1 MSDVSFV
8 VRRSTL
14 LCDRY
19 QIFFPSFVS
28 EWSGIF
34 SEFAEILIRSTGC
47 QNRKALW
54 CRRIFCYMPYVHSRT
69 CIHLSLFEKS
79 DKCQSISTIRPT
91 LLARASHRKKTL
103 LRGRHIPRKISVSA
117 LRVCVT
123 QSWRRF
129 YSVRLVHLLLGIVAA
144 SRFRSNESYD
154 HVKLITLFICN
165 AGNESPIALE
175 WSRSAGDRSLPSGP
189 KLSSPSLSAMGRSGM
204 HGRHTDGASHGA
216 WHGGGSLFLT
226 HEGKT
231 LFWEYFP
238 L

>member
-1 MSDVSFV
+1 MY
-8 VRRSTL
+8 RSL
-14 LCDRY
+14 YEEAPYFAIGIRF
-19 QIFFPSFVS
+19 FFPSFVS

-54 CRRIFCYMPYVHSRT
+54 CRRIFMFILARVFIFH
-69 CIHLSLFEKS
+69 
-79 DKCQSISTIRPT
+79 SISTIRPT

-231 LFWEYFP
+231 LFWEYFS

>member
-1 MSDVSFV
+1 MS
-8 VRRSTL
+8 
-14 LCDRY
+14 
-19 QIFFPSFVS
+19 
-28 EWSGIF
+28 
-34 SEFAEILIRSTGC
+34 
-47 QNRKALW
+47 
-54 CRRIFCYMPYVHSRT
+54 PYLHVHSRT

-204 HGRHTDGASHGA
+204 HGRHTDCASHGA

-231 LFWEYFP
+231 LFWEYFS

>member
-1 MSDVSFV
+1 MS
-8 VRRSTL
+8 
-14 LCDRY
+14 
-19 QIFFPSFVS
+19 
-28 EWSGIF
+28 
-34 SEFAEILIRSTGC
+34 
-47 QNRKALW
+47 
-54 CRRIFCYMPYVHSRT
+54 PYLHVHSRT
-69 CIHLSLFEKS
+69 CIHLSLFQKS
-79 DKCQSISTIRPT
+79 DISASPSQRFDQRSWQERPIE
-91 LLARASHRKKTL
+91 RKHCSV
-103 LRGRHIPRKISVSA
+103 RGRHIPRKISVSA

-231 LFWEYFP
+231 LFWEYFS